1 MKGANCLM
9 TIVDKAKDVQEKII
23 AACKRSGRNPQ
34 DVQLLPVSKNH
45 PAADI
50 AELYKAGWNS
60 FGENYVQELD
70 KKHGELPAD
79 INWYMIG
86 HLQRNKVKYI
96 ADYVTMIQS
105 VDSLKLM
112 KTIEKEGRK
121 HNRIIPIL
129 IEVNVGEEE
138 SKFGVKPT
146 LQDCMELA
154 EASLQLP
161 HVKLRGLMTS
171 APYYDDSE
179 KTRPIFRRLRE
190 LRDEMNNQNDQL
202 KLDVLSMGMTHD
214 YEIAVEEGSTCVRVG
229 TAIFGPRDYSNRQ
242 Y

>member
-1 MKGANCLM
+1 M
-9 TIVDKAKDVQEKII
+9 TIVDKAKEVQEKII
-23 AACKRSGRNPQ
+23 AACKRSGRDPQ

-50 AELYKAGWNS
+50 AELYKVGWND

-70 KKHGELPAD
+70 KKHDELPAD

-112 KTIEKEGRK
+112 NTIEKEGRK
-121 HNRIIPIL
+121 HDRIIPIL

-171 APYYDDSE
+171 APYYDDQE

-190 LRDEMNNQNDQL
+190 LRNEMNNQNDQL

>member
-1 MKGANCLM
+1 
-9 TIVDKAKDVQEKII
+9 
-23 AACKRSGRNPQ
+23 
-34 DVQLLPVSKNH
+34 
-45 PAADI
+45 
-50 AELYKAGWNS
+50 
-60 FGENYVQELD
+60 
-70 KKHGELPAD
+70 
-79 INWYMIG
+79 MIG

-112 KTIEKEGRK
+112 NTIEKEGRK
-121 HNRIIPIL
+121 HDRIIPIL

-154 EASLQLP
+154 EASLQLS

-171 APYYDDSE
+171 APYYDDPE

>member
-23 AACKRSGRNPQ
+23 AACKRSGRDPQ
-34 DVQLLPVSKNH
+34 DVQLLPVSN
-45 PAADI
+45 
-50 AELYKAGWNS
+50 KAGWNS

-70 KKHGELPAD
+70 KKHDELPAD

-171 APYYDDSE
+171 APYYDDPE

-202 KLDVLSMGMTHD
+202 KLDILSMGMTHD

>member
-1 MKGANCLM
+1 M

-23 AACKRSGRNPQ
+23 AACKRSGRDPQ

-50 AELYKAGWNS
+50 VELYKAGWNS

-70 KKHGELPAD
+70 KKHDELPAD

-112 KTIEKEGRK
+112 KAIEKEGRK

-154 EASLQLP
+154 KASLQLP

-171 APYYDDSE
+171 APYYDDTE

>member
-1 MKGANCLM
+1 M
-9 TIVDKAKDVQEKII
+9 TIVDKAKEVQEKII
-23 AACKRSGRNPQ
+23 AACKRSGRDPQ

-50 AELYKAGWNS
+50 AELYKAGWNN
-60 FGENYVQELD
+60 FGENYVQELA
-70 KKHGELPAD
+70 KKHDELPAD

-112 KTIEKEGRK
+112 NMIEKEGRK
-121 HNRIIPIL
+121 HDRIIPIL

-171 APYYDDSE
+171 APYYDDPE
-179 KTRPIFRRLRE
+179 KTRPIFRQLRE
-190 LRDEMNNQNDQL
+190 LRDKMNNQNDQL

>member
-1 MKGANCLM
+1 
-9 TIVDKAKDVQEKII
+9 
-23 AACKRSGRNPQ
+23 
-34 DVQLLPVSKNH
+34 
-45 PAADI
+45 
-50 AELYKAGWNS
+50 
-60 FGENYVQELD
+60 
-70 KKHGELPAD
+70 
-79 INWYMIG
+79 MIG

-112 KTIEKEGRK
+112 NMIEKEGRK
-121 HNRIIPIL
+121 HDRIIPIL

-154 EASLQLP
+154 EASLQMP

-171 APYYDDSE
+171 APYYDDPE
-179 KTRPIFRRLRE
+179 KTRPIFRQLRE

-214 YEIAVEEGSTCVRVG
+214 YEIAVAEGSTCVRVG

>member
-1 MKGANCLM
+1 
-9 TIVDKAKDVQEKII
+9 
-23 AACKRSGRNPQ
+23 
-34 DVQLLPVSKNH
+34 
-45 PAADI
+45 
-50 AELYKAGWNS
+50 
-60 FGENYVQELD
+60 
-70 KKHGELPAD
+70 
-79 INWYMIG
+79 MIG

-96 ADYVTMIQS
+96 ANYVTMIQS

-112 KTIEKEGRK
+112 KTIEKEGKK
-121 HNRIIPIL
+121 HDRIIPIL

-161 HVKLRGLMTS
+161 HIKLQGLMTS
-171 APYYDDSE
+171 APYYDDPE

-190 LRDEMNNQNDQL
+190 LRDEMNKQNDQL

>member
-1 MKGANCLM
+1 M
-9 TIVDKAKDVQEKII
+9 TIVDKAKEVQEKII
-23 AACKRSGRNPQ
+23 AACKRSGRDPQ

-45 PAADI
+45 PAVDI
-50 AELYKAGWNS
+50 AELYKAGWNN
-60 FGENYVQELD
+60 FGENYVQELA
-70 KKHGELPAD
+70 KKHDELPAD

-112 KTIEKEGRK
+112 NTIEKEGRK
-121 HNRIIPIL
+121 HDRIIPIL

-154 EASLQLP
+154 EASLQLS

-171 APYYDDSE
+171 APYYDDPE

>member
-1 MKGANCLM
+1 M
-9 TIVDKAKDVQEKII
+9 TIVDKAKEVQEKII
-23 AACKRSGRNPQ
+23 AACKRSGRDPQ

-50 AELYKAGWNS
+50 EELYKAGWNN
-60 FGENYVQELD
+60 FGENYVQELA
-70 KKHGELPAD
+70 KKHDELPAD

-112 KTIEKEGRK
+112 NTIEKEGRK
-121 HNRIIPIL
+121 HDRIIPIL

-154 EASLQLP
+154 EASLQLS

-171 APYYDDSE
+171 APYYDDPE

>member
-1 MKGANCLM
+1 M

-23 AACKRSGRNPQ
+23 AACKRSGRDPQ

-45 PAADI
+45 PATDI

-70 KKHGELPAD
+70 KKHDELPAD

-171 APYYDDSE
+171 APYYDDPE

>member
-1 MKGANCLM
+1 M
-9 TIVDKAKDVQEKII
+9 TIVDKAKEVQEKII
-23 AACKRSGRNPQ
+23 AACKRSGRDPQ

-50 AELYKAGWNS
+50 AELYKAEWNN
-60 FGENYVQELD
+60 FGENYVQELA
-70 KKHGELPAD
+70 KKHDELPAD

-112 KTIEKEGRK
+112 NTIEKEGRK
-121 HNRIIPIL
+121 HDRIIPIL

-154 EASLQLP
+154 EASLQLS

-171 APYYDDSE
+171 APYYDDPE

>member
-1 MKGANCLM
+1 M

-23 AACKRSGRNPQ
+23 AACKRSGRDPQ

-45 PAADI
+45 PVADI

-70 KKHGELPAD
+70 KKHDELPAD

-129 IEVNVGEEE
+129 IEVNIGEEE

-171 APYYDDSE
+171 APYYDDPE

>member
-23 AACKRSGRNPQ
+23 AACKRSGRDPQ

-45 PAADI
+45 PATDI

-70 KKHGELPAD
+70 KKHDELPAD

-171 APYYDDSE
+171 APYYDDPE

>member
-1 MKGANCLM
+1 
-9 TIVDKAKDVQEKII
+9 
-23 AACKRSGRNPQ
+23 
-34 DVQLLPVSKNH
+34 
-45 PAADI
+45 
-50 AELYKAGWNS
+50 
-60 FGENYVQELD
+60 
-70 KKHGELPAD
+70 
-79 INWYMIG
+79 MIG

-112 KTIEKEGRK
+112 NTIEKEGRK
-121 HNRIIPIL
+121 HDRIIPIL

-154 EASLQLP
+154 EASHQLP

-171 APYYDDSE
+171 APYYDDPE

-190 LRDEMNNQNDQL
+190 LRDKMNKQNDQL

>member
-1 MKGANCLM
+1 MM
-9 TIVDKAKDVQEKII
+9 IVDKAKEVQEKII
-23 AACKRSGRNPQ
+23 AACKRSGRDPQ
-34 DVQLLPVSKNH
+34 EVQLLPVSKNH

-50 AELYKAGWNS
+50 AELYKVGWND

-70 KKHGELPAD
+70 KKHDELPAD

-112 KTIEKEGRK
+112 NTIEKEGRK
-121 HNRIIPIL
+121 HDRIIPIL

-171 APYYDDSE
+171 APYYDDPE

>member
-1 MKGANCLM
+1 M
-9 TIVDKAKDVQEKII
+9 TIVDKAKEVKEKII

-34 DVQLLPVSKNH
+34 EVQLLPVSKNH
-45 PAADI
+45 PVEDI
-50 AELYKAGWNS
+50 AELYKVGWNC

-70 KKHGELPAD
+70 KKHDELSGD
-79 INWYMIG
+79 ISWYMIG

-96 ADYVTMIQS
+96 ASYITMIQS

-112 KTIEKEGRK
+112 NTIEKEGKK
-121 HNRIIPIL
+121 HDRVIPIL

-146 LQDCMELA
+146 LQACMELA

-161 HVKLRGLMTS
+161 HVNLRGLMTS
-171 APYYDDSE
+171 APYYDNPE

-190 LRDEMNNQNDQL
+190 LRDEMNKQNTQL

>member
-23 AACKRSGRNPQ
+23 AACKRSGRDPQ

-50 AELYKAGWNS
+50 AELYKAEWNS

-70 KKHGELPAD
+70 KKHDELPAD